1 MNQLAEVRSQLLAFS
16 LTRLVVN
23 TGYRMVYPFL
33 PAIARG
39 VGVDLLILQNAIA
52 LRSGLG
58 AVGPLLG
65 SVADSRGRKTAMI
78 FGMSLFVVG
87 MILVALWPTFPAL
100 VIALL
105 LTAASKIVFD
115 SAMQAYLGDRVH
127 YSQRGLAIALTEFGW
142 SGAFLLGV
150 PLVGWLIA
158 RTDWHSPF
166 IWLALLSLAGTFWL
180 WRVIPSDSPQAA
192 SHQSLRQGLGMVL
205 SHRAA
210 VAVLGVSILLSSS
223 NEIVNIVYGDWMEST
238 FGLQIAALGA
248 ASIVIG
254 VAELVGEGLVAGLVD
269 RLGKRRAVAAGLIFY
284 AVASLLLPAVGG
296 TLQGALFGL
305 FLFFLGFEFTLVS
318 IIPMMTE
325 LVPGA
330 RATLMSANLTAFS
343 LGKAAGGVI
352 GPALFV
358 HGLPVNS
365 IVAAIFNLVALGAV
379 ILFVHEQANQPTNLQ
394 NSPE

>member
-1 MNQLAEVRSQLLAFS
+1 MIQVTEVRLRFQLLAFS
-16 LTRLVVN
+16 LIRLVVN

-39 VGVDLLILQNAIA
+39 VGVDLLTLQNAIA
-52 LRSGLG
+52 VRSSLG

-65 SVADSRGRKTAMI
+65 SVADTRGRKTAMI
-78 FGMSLFVVG
+78 FGMALFIVG
-87 MILVALWPTFPAL
+87 MVAVAISPTFPAL

-142 SGAFLLGV
+142 SGAFLLGI

-158 RTDWHSPF
+158 RSDWHAPF
-166 IWLALLSLAGTFWL
+166 PWLVMLGLAGTFWL
-180 WRVIPSDSPQAA
+180 WRIIPPDNTQAVQR
-192 SHQSLRQGLGMVL
+192 QSLRSGLGIVL

-210 VAVLGVSILLSSS
+210 VAALCVSMLLSSS
-223 NEIVNIVYGDWMEST
+223 NEIVNIVYGEWMESA
-238 FGLQIAALGA
+238 FGLQVAALGA

-269 RLGKRRAVAAGLIFY
+269 RLGKRRAVAAGLIVY
-284 AVASLLLPAVGG
+284 AIACLLLPILGG
-296 TLQGALFGL
+296 TLPGALFGL

-352 GPALFV
+352 GPALFFY
-358 HGLPVNS
+358 GLPVNS
-365 IVAAIFNLVALGAV
+365 VVAAVFNLVALGTV
-379 ILFVHEQANQPTNLQ
+379 LLLVREDHEQNN
-394 NSPE
+394 